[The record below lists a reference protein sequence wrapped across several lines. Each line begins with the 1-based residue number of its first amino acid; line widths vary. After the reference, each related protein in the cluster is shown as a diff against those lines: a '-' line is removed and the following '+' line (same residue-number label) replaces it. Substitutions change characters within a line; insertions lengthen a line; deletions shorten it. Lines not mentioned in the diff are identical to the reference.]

1 MFILRYVITPD
12 RRSSAEAIHL
22 MLTHALGEAGA
33 PFLVGFI
40 IDAMKS
46 QVNLI
51 YLEFRIIDY
60 SYCSSNQVKESHPGY
75 CTDMINYIA
84 VQRSLFVPF
93 SLLLL
98 GGLLF
103 LLATKWVSRDKYA
116 AEANLIQN
124 TDKDS

>member
-1 MFILRYVITPD
+1 
-12 RRSSAEAIHL
+12 
-22 MLTHALGEAGA
+22 
-33 PFLVGFI
+33 
-40 IDAMKS
+40 MK
-46 QVNLI
+46 
-51 YLEFRIIDY
+51 
-60 SYCSSNQVKESHPGY
+60 VKESHPDY

-116 AEANLIQN
+116 AEASQIPNSI
-124 TDKDS
+124 KD